1 MEKLINKIKQFF
13 INLFSKHNVKKL
25 NAANLITLENEQL
38 KENDVKINNRV
49 EEKTRIFELYS
60 KIKNKT
66 VDLNDIDMKNLLKI
80 RKILLEEAKIQDE
93 KLEDEIKMLDKIA
106 KAS

>member
-66 VDLNDIDMKNLLKI
+66 VDLNDIDMEDLLKI